1 MVPKHPT
8 GERGAAIFHTVMA
21 GVGAIH
27 VVGGLVMLWWHLTG
41 AKRHWDDV
49 KADQRTRAASGAD
62 GD

>member
-1 MVPKHPT
+1 MVPKHPA

-21 GVGAIH
+21 GVGAVH
-27 VVGGLVMLWWHLTG
+27 VVGGIIMLWWHLTG

-49 KADQRTRAASGAD
+49 RADVRAASGAD